1 MDIGIILALLVGL
14 TAGVLAALLID
25 SYHLGQ
31 KVKQANSNR
40 NLTQQE
46 LDRTK
51 TDMANVEKEL
61 AVAQNELKN
70 LSRETTR
77 REVEA
82 AALQGKLDT
91 AAARIEALN
100 HNLDQVNEHLDELRR
115 DNRAL
120 QGQLQSAHS
129 ENSLLRDNLQRLETQ
144 LEEAREENR
153 AICQQMSVTEVE
165 MKHLRQ
171 KLEEMREQKAE
182 AARLRRQ
189 LSLAEDNLRA
199 AQEEIEQLSGRIKA
213 LQAQIAITGKN
224 PLEVIKGI
232 GPTYAKRLN
241 EYGIYTLEDLAQADP
256 AAIADHI
263 ELKPWQA
270 VYPAAWITEARAL
283 AAKINEEIQEQL

>member
-1 MDIGIILALLVGL
+1 MDIGIFLALLVGL

-51 TDMANVEKEL
+51 TDLASVAKEL

-70 LSRETTR
+70 MSRETSR
-77 REVEA
+77 KEVEVA
-82 AALQGKLDT
+82 TLQGKLDT
-91 AAARIEALN
+91 AVARIEALN
-100 HNLDQVNEHLDELRR
+100 QNLDQVNEHLDELRR

-120 QGQLQSAHS
+120 QGQLQSAHN

-153 AICQQMSVTEVE
+153 AICRQISVTEVE

-171 KLEEMREQKAE
+171 KLEEAQEQKAE
-182 AARLRRQ
+182 AARLRHQ
-189 LSLAEDNLRA
+189 LSLAEENLHT
-199 AQEEIEQLSGRIKA
+199 AQAEIEQLRGRIKA
-213 LQAQIAITGKN
+213 LQAQIALTGKN
-224 PLEVIKGI
+224 PLEAIKGI

-256 AAIADHI
+256 AAIAGHI
-263 ELKPWQA
+263 DLKPWQA
-270 VYPAAWITEARAL
+270 VYPAAWITEARTL
-283 AAKINEEIQEQL
+283 AAKLNEEMQE

>member
-25 SYHLGQ
+25 SYYLGE
-31 KVKQANSNR
+31 KVRQANANR
-40 NLTQQE
+40 TMARQE
-46 LDRTK
+46 LDRTQA
-51 TDMANVEKEL
+51 DLSRAEKDL

-77 REVEA
+77 KEVEL

-120 QGQLQSAHS
+120 QGQLQTSRN
-129 ENSLLRDNLQRLETQ
+129 ENNLLRDNLQRLETQ

-153 AICQQMSVTEVE
+153 AICQQVSVAEVE

-171 KLEEMREQKAE
+171 KLAEMQEQKAE

-189 LSLAEDNLRA
+189 LSLAEENLRA
-199 AQEEIEQLSGRIKA
+199 AQEEVGGLRSRIKA
-213 LQAQIAITGKN
+213 LQAQIAIAGKN

-241 EYGIYTLEDLAQADP
+241 KYGIYTLEDLAQADP
-256 AAIADHI
+256 AAIADYI

-283 AAKINEEIQEQL
+283 AAKISKETQE